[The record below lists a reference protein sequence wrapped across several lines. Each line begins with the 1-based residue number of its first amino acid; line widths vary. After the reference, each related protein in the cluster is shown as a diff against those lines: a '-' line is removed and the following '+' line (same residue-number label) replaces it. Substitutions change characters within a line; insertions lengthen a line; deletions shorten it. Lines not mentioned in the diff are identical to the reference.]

1 MAQETLVET
10 VTAPLQSAREASFTT
25 FRARPGKEARLAA
38 LLSEAAHSVRENEPE
53 TLQWLALIEN
63 DSQFA
68 ALDFFPGGEA
78 RAAHHAR
85 QSGDPLRIHADE
97 LIEGGWEKG
106 VLDQLLYCRV
116 LSALVRGG
124 FHPRLAT
131 CMDIQAVPGRE
142 RHLAEFL
149 TGLAAAI
156 EKDEPSTL
164 QWFSLRLST
173 SRFAAFSL
181 FGNGSARASHLA
193 GRAALV
199 LKARAREWV
208 QGGWDEG
215 VLGNTTHYAVVA
227 AAR

>member
-10 VTAPLQSAREASFTT
+10 AAAPLKGAREASFTA

-38 LLSEAAHSVRENEPE
+38 LLSESAHSVRENEPE

-68 ALDFFPGGEA
+68 TMDFFPGGEA

-85 QSGDPLRIHADE
+85 QSADPLRIHAEE
-97 LIEGGWEKG
+97 LIVGGWDS
-106 VLDQLLYCRV
+106 VLEQLVYGRV
-116 LSALVRGG
+116 LAAMVREG

-131 CMDIQAVPGRE
+131 CMDMQAVPGRE
-142 RHLAEFL
+142 RHLAELL
-149 TGLAAAI
+149 TSLAPVI
-156 EKDEPSTL
+156 GKDEPSTL
-164 QWFSLRLST
+164 QWFALRLST

-181 FGNGSARASHLA
+181 FGNGSARDAHLS
-193 GRAALV
+193 GREAMV
-199 LKARAREWV
+199 LKARAKEWV
-208 QGGWDEG
+208 QGGWDG
-215 VLGNTTHYAVVA
+215 VLASTTQYAVVA